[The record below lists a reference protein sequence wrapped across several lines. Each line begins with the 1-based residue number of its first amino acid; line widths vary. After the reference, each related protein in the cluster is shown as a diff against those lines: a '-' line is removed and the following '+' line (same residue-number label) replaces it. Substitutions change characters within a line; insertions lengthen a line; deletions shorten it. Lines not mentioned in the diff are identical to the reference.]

1 MNTDKSVRTIGYASD
16 GVGALVDAMKRR
28 DFYPDAPPSVELKQT
43 HISYVFVAG
52 DYVYKIKKAVRFPFL
67 ECRALDRR
75 FHFCIDEVRFNSRLA
90 PQVYLGVFAILRR
103 GGSFKLGPEV
113 RDRVPGAVE
122 YAVKMRR
129 LPEDMMLDRLLAS
142 GRVNTAMI
150 DALAEHIARFHAGS
164 PATRAREYG
173 PAAAVWSSVIGDI
186 AQNEVFVG
194 HALSQ
199 EQFAAIDDFC
209 RGFITVH
216 WRLLNERCAAGRVR
230 EGHGDLRAEHV
241 CVRRKQIE
249 VIDCVEFSMRLR
261 YGDVA
266 SDVAFLAMDLERLGA
281 PEFANRLVE
290 SYAAIARDE
299 ELPVLIPFY
308 KCYRACVRGKV
319 ESLRSMDAAVST
331 TERERSRALARDYFA
346 LAYRY
351 ARIAPPGALAVCGLS
366 GTGKS
371 TVARLLQHRTG
382 FRIVSSDRVRKRLAA
397 LSPREHAPS
406 DYGTGLYSDRFTRI
420 IYAAMLAEAE
430 NLLKDGRGV
439 ILDAT
444 FKLAADRDALRSLA
458 ANLSVPILF
467 FECVA
472 GEDEVMRRLKQRA
485 TAAGEESDATPEV
498 YRMQRE
504 EFEALHELPPRIRRV
519 IDTVQPHDRVLGDIE
534 DALERLMR
542 CPAASPSNAIP
553 TSETAGEST
562 RLHAE
567 TR

>member
-1 MNTDKSVRTIGYASD
+1 MNTNQSGQPIGYARD
-16 GVGALVDAMKRR
+16 GVGALVDAMKRT

-43 HISYVFVAG
+43 HISYVFIAG
-52 DYVYKIKKAVRFPFL
+52 DYVYKIKKAVRFPFIDCRQL
-67 ECRALDRR
+67 ERR
-75 FHFCIDEVRFNSRLA
+75 FRFCLDEVRFNSRLA
-90 PQVYLGVFAILRR
+90 PQVYLGVFAILKRE
-103 GGSFKLGPEV
+103 GSFKLGPEV
-113 RDRVPGAVE
+113 RDQISGAVE

-129 LPEDMMLDRLLAS
+129 LPEDKMLDRLLTS

-150 DALAEHIARFHAGS
+150 DALAEHIARFHAGA

-173 PAAAVWSSVIGDI
+173 PAAAVWSSVVSDI
-186 AQNEVFVG
+186 AQNEAFVG
-194 HALSQ
+194 QTLS
-199 EQFAAIDDFC
+199 EDQFAAIDDFC
-209 RGFITVH
+209 RAFITIH
-216 WRLLNERCAAGRVR
+216 WRLLNDRSAAGRVR

-241 CVRRKQIE
+241 CVRGDQID
-249 VIDCVEFSMRLR
+249 VIDCVEFSERLR

-266 SDVAFLAMDLERLGA
+266 SDVSFLAMDLERLGA
-281 PEFANRLVE
+281 PEFANQLVE

-299 ELPVLIPFY
+299 ELPVLVPFY

-319 ESLRSMDAAVST
+319 ESLRSMDAAVSP
-331 TERERSRALARDYFA
+331 TERERSRALARQYFA

-351 ARIAPPGALAVCGLS
+351 ARIAPPVALAVCGLS

-397 LSPREHAPS
+397 LSPREHAPA

-420 IYAAMLAEAE
+420 TYAAMLAEVE

-458 ANLSVPILF
+458 AKLCVPLLF

-472 GEDEVMRRLKQRA
+472 GEDDVMRRLKQRA
-485 TAAGEESDATPEV
+485 TMAGEESDATPEV

-504 EFEALHELPPRIRRV
+504 EFEALDEIPPRSRRV
-519 IDTVQPHDRVLGDIE
+519 IDTAQPRDRVLGDIE
-534 DALERLMR
+534 DSLERLLR
-542 CPAASPSNAIP
+542 CPAANRSNP